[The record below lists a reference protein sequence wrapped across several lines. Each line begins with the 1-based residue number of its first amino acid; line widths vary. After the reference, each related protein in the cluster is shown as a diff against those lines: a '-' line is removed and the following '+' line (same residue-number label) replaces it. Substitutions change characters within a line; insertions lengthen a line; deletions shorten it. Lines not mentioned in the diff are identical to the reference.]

1 MNWFSHSDKAELLL
15 LSWAYQHPYLYTFI
29 QVMNPTLYIVIIVAG
44 FKVLGLMRG
53 NRGWQRG
60 R

>member
-1 MNWFSHSDKAELLL
+1 MMNWFSHSDKAELLL

-29 QVMNPTLYIVIIVAG
+29 QIMNPTLYIVIIVAG
-44 FKVLGLMRG
+44 FKVMGLIRG
-53 NRGWQRG
+53 GSRWQR